1 MQAAPSP
8 SYKVMLVDDEP
19 DRAEWVR
26 EFLSKAGMEVSTAPA
41 GRTLLKHISDVTP
54 DIILIDI
61 ESPDRDMLESLSVL
75 SAHQPTP
82 IVMFSEKRGT
92 EFINAAIAAGVT
104 AYMVGEIEPTKV
116 KPIIDA
122 AMAQFQAFQGVRKAL
137 DDSQE
142 QLRERRNIE
151 KAKLLLI
158 QQHGMNEE
166 RAHQFLRDQAMQRR
180 LSLGAMAT
188 TIIKKLEAADRTGVA
203 KNE

>member
-1 MQAAPSP
+1 MQAASSP
-8 SYKVMLVDDEP
+8 SYKVILVDDEP

-26 EFLSKAGMEVSTAPA
+26 EFLSKAGMDVSTAQA
-41 GRTLLKHISDVTP
+41 GRTLLKRISDVSP

-61 ESPDRDMLESLSVL
+61 ESPGRDMLESLSVL

-82 IVMFSEKRGT
+82 IVMFSERRGT

-104 AYMVGEIEPTKV
+104 AYMVGEIDPTKV

-137 DDSQE
+137 DETQE

-151 KAKLLLI
+151 KSKLLLI
-158 QQHGMNEE
+158 QKHAMNEE

-180 LSLGAMAT
+180 VSLGAMAA
-188 TIIKKLEAADRTGVA
+188 IVIDKLEAAEGKGTA
-203 KNE
+203 KDE

>member
-41 GRTLLKHISDVTP
+41 GRTLLKHISDVMP

-92 EFINAAIAAGVT
+92 EV
-104 AYMVGEIEPTKV
+104 Y
-116 KPIIDA
+116 
-122 AMAQFQAFQGVRKAL
+122 
-137 DDSQE
+137 
-142 QLRERRNIE
+142 
-151 KAKLLLI
+151 
-158 QQHGMNEE
+158 
-166 RAHQFLRDQAMQRR
+166 
-180 LSLGAMAT
+180 
-188 TIIKKLEAADRTGVA
+188 
-203 KNE
+203 